1 MDFLKKINAKA
12 KAQNNTG
19 FGTNATNYG
28 GRFINKDGTPNIEK
42 SGIGFFEKISWYHL
56 LLDMSNFKFISIL
69 FIFFIGINFIFASI
83 YYCVGIENLNG
94 ISGNTVFEKLLGTY
108 FFSTQTFTT
117 VGYGHISPKGF
128 LTSAIASFEALIGLL
143 SFALATGLFYAR
155 FSKPKAHLLFSS
167 NALISPFNNTTALM
181 MRIAP
186 HKNTSFTDAEAKVTL
201 GLTVNENGQ
210 KSNRFFIL
218 DLEYAKINSLTLSWT
233 IVHPITEESPLYG
246 LSKEDFENAD
256 GEIIIFIKTFDDR
269 YSATVTARSSYTFKE
284 VVYGAKFLPMYGK
297 DETMQM
303 TVLSLDKLSKYDI
316 LEIKN

>member
-12 KAQNNTG
+12 KTESNTG
-19 FGTNATNYG
+19 FGSNATNYG
-28 GRFINKDGTPNIEK
+28 GRFINKDGTPNVEK
-42 SGIGFFEKISWYHL
+42 RGIGFFEKISWYHL
-56 LLDMSNFKFISIL
+56 LLDMSNLKFIALL

-83 YYCVGIENLNG
+83 YYCIGIENLNG
-94 ISGNTVFEKLLGTY
+94 ISGNSVVEEFLGSY

-167 NALISPFNNTTALM
+167 EALISPFNNATALM
-181 MRIAP
+181 IRIAP

-201 GLTVNENGQ
+201 GLTTLENGQ
-210 KSNRFFIL
+210 KANKFYIL
-218 DLEYAKINSLTLSWT
+218 DLEYEKINSLTLSWT

-246 LSKEDFENAD
+246 FTNEDFENAD

-269 YSATVTARSSYTFKE
+269 YSTTVTARSSYTFRE
-284 VVYGAKFLPMYGK
+284 VKYGAKFIPMYSR
-297 DETMQM
+297 DEAHHM
-303 TVLSLDKLSKYDI
+303 TILSLDKLNEYQI
-316 LEIKN
+316 LEM